1 MFVFFGQ
8 MTFQLY
14 CFMINT
20 IRKNRLLYIY
30 SLHIKI
36 QKTKGFL
43 DMSVNP
49 IY

>member
-1 MFVFFGQ
+1 MLMFVFFGQ

-20 IRKNRLLYIY
+20 IRKNTLPYNY

-36 QKTKGFL
+36 QKKKLHF
-43 DMSVNP
+43 
-49 IY
+49 